1 MKDLAGVEDSDAA
14 FSEIDTSTPQHFRE
28 TAARAV
34 RTRRGT
40 IREFPDRY
48 VDLAGFVH
56 KHGSVL
62 PAAIVANGAQ
72 DDLEQD
78 ARIERATVTIGA
90 PGRDGRIPF
99 KVELKA
105 TSGALIET
113 EDSV

>member
-1 MKDLAGVEDSDAA
+1 MKDLAGVEDSDETFA
-14 FSEIDTSTPQHFRE
+14 EIDTSSRQHFQE

-56 KHGSVL
+56 KQGSAL

-72 DDLEQD
+72 EDLEQD
-78 ARIERATVTIGA
+78 ARIERATVTVSA
-90 PGRDGRIPF
+90 PGTDGRIPF
-99 KVELKA
+99 KVELKSA
-105 TSGALIET
+105 SGALIET
-113 EDSV
+113 EGSA